1 PLAALAVASCLAPAL
16 QVQSPQPPT
25 ERQPLGNS
33 LTGDALADLPSGATI
48 FSLLDTV
55 IPEAISDRVDA
66 GSLTPGQPARLG
78 AHGSSWT
85 QTMFRVGEVD
95 VSDPDASGTPLI
107 LPGVRA
113 WQQMDVATGAMLL
126 GTNAPGLA
134 VTLVPR
140 RPAAAWTR
148 SIELFGAR
156 PGLLSRTATTT
167 PPAISRLD
175 TWTSG
180 SVLASGPLI
189 PDRLGAVFEAS
200 WTKSTSYQR
209 DDSTRLTEKLGS
221 VFGHLGFT
229 PTKRDEM
236 RLAGWVQ
243 HTQ

>member
-1 PLAALAVASCLAPAL
+1 MRARHPLAALAVASCLAPAL
-16 QVQSPQPPT
+16 QAQSPQPAT

-113 WQQMDVATGAMLL
+113 WQRRTSSGRHSPVLFPPPWQAPLFAGDRATAE
-126 GTNAPGLA
+126 
-134 VTLVPR
+134 
-140 RPAAAWTR
+140 
-148 SIELFGAR
+148 S
-156 PGLLSRTATTT
+156 
-167 PPAISRLD
+167 
-175 TWTSG
+175 SG
-180 SVLASGPLI
+180 
-189 PDRLGAVFEAS
+189 
-200 WTKSTSYQR
+200 
-209 DDSTRLTEKLGS
+209 
-221 VFGHLGFT
+221 
-229 PTKRDEM
+229 
-236 RLAGWVQ
+236 
-243 HTQ
+243 